1 MTIRTHGSILR
12 ESSLDRA
19 DPALIPLLD
28 ARRAGERS
36 EEIERLLAHAM
47 PMVSRIIEQY
57 SASESALDAEEIAA
71 VVSFRLFRRL
81 DAIASAQQPAI
92 QSLDDY
98 VTRLTCNTIHDHL
111 RSAFPER
118 ARLKN
123 KLRHLISDDEALA
136 LWPSSVGTVAGLAEW
151 RGRTDALDEG
161 DLDAMR
167 SAVADLDAR
176 DLRRAL
182 LQLFERLNQPARFD
196 ATVTLFDNERQS
208 ATNDPPIEIDAAQ
221 DYDRQDLL
229 RALWQEVL
237 QLPPLQRQALLLN
250 LRDPEGMDAIA
261 LLIMTGVTTAAD
273 LAAALDMTERQLA
286 ELWLELPLSDNA
298 IANRLGID
306 RQKVINLRKSARER
320 LARRLDRT
328 RGKKAR

>member
-1 MTIRTHGSILR
+1 MRQER
-12 ESSLDRA
+12 ELDRA

-28 ARRAGERS
+28 ARRARERS
-36 EEIERLLAHAM
+36 EEIERLLAQAM
-47 PMVSRIIEQY
+47 PMISRIIQQY
-57 SASESALDAEEIAA
+57 SASESTLDPEEIAA

-81 DAIASAQQPAI
+81 DAMASAQQPVI

-123 KLRHLISDDEALA
+123 TLRHLISNDAELA
-136 LWPSSVGTVAGLAEW
+136 LWATSVGTVAGLAEW

-167 SAVADLDAR
+167 SAVADVDAR

-196 ATVTLFDNERQS
+196 ATVTLFDDEQPS
-208 ATNDPPIEIDAAQ
+208 AASIDPPIEIGTTQ
-221 DYDRQDLL
+221 DYDQQDLL
-229 RALWQEVL
+229 RALWQEVQ
-237 QLPPLQRQALLLN
+237 QLPPLQRHALLLN
-250 LRDPEGMDAIA
+250 LREPEGMDAIA

-273 LAAALDMTERQLA
+273 LAATLDLTERELA

-298 IANRLGID
+298 IAIRLGID

-328 RGKKAR
+328 RGKRKR